1 MTQQI
6 NNTNNHQ
13 SLTTDNFFYHMFFL
27 LLLKNIVNSWKVLI
41 VIFFLLLFL
50 FLMLLNVIFVFIIII
65 FILILFSKDI
75 NFDKLTYFIEGYLLA
90 FWRWLTF
97 CLKTLLQLHEQFN
110 LPIQPLLNNFDRIL
124 VISYWQISCLV
135 IFNSFRITTSIYIVS
150 LYPLVTCEFIILHIF
165 WRRKRFDLELAV
177 TLIEL
182 FCFYIFHFFI
192 MTGGWAIAC
201 LKWGVFGFFH
211 CFFFT
216 YIDKI
221 STISIIFNTI
231 TIITKKL
238 PIRIIQPLTINGHK
252 WNRRTFYCCQIS
264 SLIFRLMQYTASKLY
279 PR

>member
-50 FLMLLNVIFVFIIII
+50 FLLLLDFIFVFIIII
-65 FILILFSKDI
+65 FILILFAKYI
-75 NFDKLTYFIEGYLLA
+75 NFDKLTYFIEGYFLA
-90 FWRWLTF
+90 FWWWLTF
-97 CLKTLLQLHEQFN
+97 YLKTLLQLHEQFN
-110 LPIQPLLNNFDRIL
+110 LPIKPLLNNFDRVL
-124 VISYWQISCLV
+124 VISNRQISCLV
-135 IFNSFRITTSIYIVS
+135 IFNSFRITIVVMC
-150 LYPLVTCEFIILHIF
+150 LYPLMSCEFVCLYVF
-165 WRRKRFDLELAV
+165 WRRKWFDLKLAI

-182 FCFYIFHFFI
+182 FCFDIFHVFI
-192 MTGGWAIAC
+192 MTGGWAISC
-201 LKWGVFGFFH
+201 LEWRVFGLFH
-211 CFFFT
+211 CCFFA

-221 STISIIFNTI
+221 SRISIIFNTI
-231 TIITKKL
+231 AIITKKL
-238 PIRIIQPLTINGHK
+238 PIRVIQPMTINGHK

-264 SLIFRLMQYTASKLY
+264 SLIFGLMQYTASKLY